1 MVRIR
6 QKFDSMHVEDVRAAV
21 YEQFARS
28 EIRTLVHAGDRV
40 AVGCGSRGIHAM
52 AGIAKASIDCLREL
66 GARPF
71 IVPAMGSHGGAT
83 PEGQRAV
90 LASYGITEES
100 MGVPIE
106 CSMETVALGETE
118 TGIPIFFSKPAYEAD
133 WVLPINR
140 VKLHTDFSGPIESGL
155 VKMMTIGFGKEK
167 GCNSLHLQGTTNFAR
182 IIPEAGR
189 KVLSCV
195 DMRFGIAIVENAYDK
210 TAVIEA
216 VRGDALFEREP
227 ELLKISKRLFPR
239 IPFETVDVL
248 VVENFGKDISGAGMD
263 PNITG
268 RSSVGPVENFNG
280 PAIQRIV
287 VCDLTEASHG
297 NGVAVNVAD
306 FITRKFFDKLDLKAV
321 YANGLACCNPPACQ
335 IPVIMETEEEAIAM
349 AVKTCRFIDH
359 AHPRIV
365 RLRSTLAMDE
375 FEISE
380 ALVEEARSQPN
391 IEILD
396 NA

>member
-1 MVRIR
+1 MIRIR
-6 QKFDSMHVEDVRAAV
+6 QKFDDTCIDDVGAAV
-21 YEQFARS
+21 RRQFKRP
-28 EIRTLVHAGDRV
+28 EIRSCVHAGDRV

-52 AGIAKASIDCLREL
+52 AEIAKATVDCLLEL
-66 GARPF
+66 GAKPF

-83 PEGQRAV
+83 ALGQCEI
-90 LASYGITEES
+90 LASYGITEET
-100 MGVPIE
+100 MGVPIDA
-106 CSMETVALGETE
+106 SMETVPLGETE
-118 TGIPIFFSKPAYEAD
+118 SGIPIFFSKPAFEAD

-155 VKMMTIGFGKEK
+155 IKMMTIGFGKEK

-182 IIPEAGR
+182 VIPEAGCC
-189 KVLSCV
+189 VLTQV
-195 DMRFGIAIVENAYDK
+195 DMRFGVAIVENAYDH
-210 TAVIEA
+210 TAAIEA
-216 VRGDALFEREP
+216 VRGSELFSREP
-227 ELLKISKRLFPR
+227 ELLQISKRLFPR
-239 IPFETVDVL
+239 IPFKTLDVL
-248 VVENFGKDISGAGMD
+248 VVERFGKDISGAGMD

-268 RSSVGPVENFNG
+268 RSSIGPVENFNG

-306 FITRKFFDKLDLKAV
+306 FITRRFFNKLDLKAT
-321 YANGLACCNPPACQ
+321 YANGLACCNPSACQ
-335 IPVIMETEEEAIAM
+335 IPVIMETEEEAVEM

-365 RLRSTLAMDE
+365 RLRSTLNMDE

-380 ALVEEARSQPN
+380 ALLEEARAQSN
-391 IEILD
+391 IEILG
-396 NA
+396 

>member
-1 MVRIR
+1 MIRIR
-6 QKFDSMHVEDVRAAV
+6 QKFDNMHVEDVRVAV
-21 YEQFARS
+21 YEQFARD
-28 EIRTLVHAGDRV
+28 EIRALIHAGDRV

-52 AGIAKASIDCLREL
+52 AEIAKASIDCLREL
-66 GARPF
+66 GAKPF

-83 PEGQRAV
+83 PEGQCAV

-118 TGIPIFFSKPAYEAD
+118 TGMPIFFSKPAYEAD

-155 VKMMTIGFGKEK
+155 IKMMTIGFGKEK

-227 ELLKISKRLFPR
+227 ELLKIAKRFFPR

-306 FITRKFFDKLDLKAV
+306 FITRRFFDKLDLKAV
-321 YANGLACCNPPACQ
+321 YANGLACCNPSACQ

>member
-52 AGIAKASIDCLREL
+52 AEIAKASIDCLREL

-167 GCNSLHLQGTTNFAR
+167 GCNSLHLQGTTSFAR

-321 YANGLACCNPPACQ
+321 YANGLACCNPSACQ

>member
-1 MVRIR
+1 MIRIR
-6 QKFDSMHVEDVRAAV
+6 QRFDAAEIADVRACVAA
-21 YEQFARS
+21 QLSRP
-28 EIRTLVHAGDRV
+28 EIASLVHSGDRV
-40 AVGCGSRGIHAM
+40 AVGIGSRGIHGM
-52 AGIAKASIDCLREL
+52 YQIAREVIDSLQKR
-66 GARPF
+66 GAKPF

-83 PEGQRAV
+83 PIGQRQI
-90 LASYGITEES
+90 LESYGITERS

-106 CSMETVALGETE
+106 SSMETVFLGETE
-118 TGIPIFFSKPAYEAD
+118 SKIPIYFSQSAYEAD

-167 GCNSLHLQGTTNFAR
+167 GCNALHLQGTTNFAR

-189 KVLSCV
+189 RVLDRV
-195 DMRFGIAIVENAYDK
+195 EMRFGLAVVENAYDR

-216 VRGDALFEREP
+216 VRGQELFIREP
-227 ELLKISKRLFPR
+227 KLLNLSRNLFPR

-280 PAIQRIV
+280 PEIQRIV

-297 NGVAVNVAD
+297 NGVAMNVAD
-306 FITRKFFDKLDLKAV
+306 FITRRFFEKLDLKAV
-321 YANGLACCNPPACQ
+321 YANGLACCNPFACQ

-349 AVKTCRFIDH
+349 AVKTCRFIDQ

-380 ALVEEARSQPN
+380 ALLDEACRQPN
-391 IEILD
+391 LEVLGQ
-396 NA
+396 

>member
-6 QKFDSMHVEDVRAAV
+6 QNFDSMHVEDVCAAV

-52 AGIAKASIDCLREL
+52 AEIAKASIDCLREL

-306 FITRKFFDKLDLKAV
+306 FITRRFFDKLDLKAV
-321 YANGLACCNPPACQ
+321 YANGLACCNPSACQ

-365 RLRSTLAMDE
+365 RLHSTLAMDE

-380 ALVEEARSQPN
+380 ALIEEARSQPN